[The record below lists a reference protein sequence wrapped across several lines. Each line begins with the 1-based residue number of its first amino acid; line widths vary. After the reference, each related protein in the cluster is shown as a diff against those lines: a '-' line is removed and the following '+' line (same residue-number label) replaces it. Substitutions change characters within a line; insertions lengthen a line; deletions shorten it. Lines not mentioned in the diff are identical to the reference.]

1 MRPNPDVF
9 KGRLIKMVEILEHS
23 NILEVKSGIICHQ
36 VNCIG
41 AMGAGLALQIRNKW
55 PVVFKNYKEECKL
68 HAKDPTRLLG
78 KVQDTFIS
86 ENLVIANCFG
96 QVYPGRNGV
105 MTNYDAW
112 DEILNN
118 LNDVG
123 NFFSLE
129 LHFPYMIGCGLAGG
143 NWDVIFGK
151 IMDKFGEGKSTK
163 VFIHRL

>member
-9 KGRLIKMVEILEHS
+9 KGRLIGMVEILEHS

-41 AMGAGLALQIRNKW
+41 AMGAGLALQIKNKW

-112 DEILNN
+112 DEILDK
-118 LNDVG
+118 LNDIC

-129 LHFPYMIGCGLAGG
+129 LHFPYMVGCGLAGG
-143 NWDVIFGK
+143 DWNTILGK
-151 IMDKFGEGKSTK
+151 IKAKFGSPSSTK